1 MRSHVVAS
9 TQKHSVNISA
19 KKSELKAARTLGI
32 VVIVFLICLCP
43 YFCVSLTGQVI
54 NPSAAAFV
62 ICLFYFNSCLNP
74 VIYAFC
80 YPWF

>member
-1 MRSHVVAS
+1 
-9 TQKHSVNISA
+9 
-19 KKSELKAARTLGI
+19 LGI

-43 YFCVSLTGQVI
+43 YFCISLSGQDTFL
-54 NPSAAAFV
+54 NASTAAFV

-80 YPWF
+80 YPWFRKSIKLIVTLQILQPGSCQTNIL